1 MVALRQKNTR
11 IVLLKRR
18 LVRGVMFR
26 VVITMIVLRKLARS
40 RGNLDAMRCSQRTL
54 YEVRPRKD
62 KRGADPISEA
72 LPFDRLWY
80 AELEQSATQLT
91 TRSFGVAHTM
101 L

>member
-1 MVALRQKNTR
+1 
-11 IVLLKRR
+11 
-18 LVRGVMFR
+18 MFR

-80 AELEQSATQLT
+80 AEPEQSATQLT

>member
-1 MVALRQKNTR
+1 LRQKNTR

-18 LVRGVMFR
+18 LVRGVIFR

-80 AELEQSATQLT
+80 AEPEQSATQLT